1 MTNIVVT
8 IYNNTVLIVYLLSKL
23 SSLYN
28 IGPSPEL
35 SSSLDSLGLAFS
47 LFSCNEQESEIPKT
61 TGRLAPL

>member
-1 MTNIVVT
+1 
-8 IYNNTVLIVYLLSKL
+8 L

-47 LFSCNEQESEIPKT
+47 LFSCNEQGNEIPKT
-61 TGRLAPL
+61 TGRLAPLQSNNKKIALD

>member
-1 MTNIVVT
+1 MN
-8 IYNNTVLIVYLLSKL
+8 YNNAFTDSLINLLSKL

-47 LFSCNEQESEIPKT
+47 LFSCSEQGSEIPNT